1 MYLKSIDV
9 QGFKSFANKIHFE
22 FHNGIT
28 CIVGPNGSGKSNVAD
43 AVRWVLGEQ
52 SARQLR
58 GSNMQDV
65 IFAGTEN
72 RKPLG
77 YAMVSITLDNSDRSL
92 NIAYD
97 EVTVARRVYRS
108 GESEYLLNGSACR
121 LKDIHELFYDT
132 GIGKEGYSII
142 GQGQIERILSTKP
155 EDRRELFDEA
165 AGIVKFKRRKAAA
178 LKKLDS
184 EQQNLVRVKD
194 ILAELEKQVGP
205 LEKQS
210 RNARAYLQLKEEL
223 KGYDLNVF
231 LLEQKA
237 GEESLKALEEKTAIA
252 QDDLTAENEKAE
264 KLRSQYEETRVQ
276 LEQLQEEYSR
286 LQELLRNKAVEKG
299 DCEGRIKL
307 LEEQIHAIYREKDRL
322 EAAAK
327 ELEEKKTVRARLQ
340 QQNREKSEELR
351 KEIVTLQKRC
361 GDMEYQLEQI
371 DARIGRFGQLAEEG
385 RQQIFALLQDKSD
398 IAVKIQRIDTM
409 LEQHQ
414 IRKAAISRKLLESM
428 GEEERVQESIARYQK
443 TLGESQ
449 QVLDQ
454 AVTDNHVLGEQL
466 AASAEK
472 EKKLQQAHS
481 VSQRNY
487 HMLQSRLDTLQNL
500 AERYEGYG
508 SSIRRIMEV
517 RTQFPGIHGA
527 VADIIQVDKKYET
540 AIETALGGTIQ
551 NIITDTEHT
560 AKSLVQ
566 YLKQNKFG
574 RATFLPLDGI
584 GGGQPFSRSEVLQ
597 EPGIL
602 GVASDLVQTK
612 DCYRPVITQLLGR
625 NIVADTLDHAL
636 AVARKYRHTLRI
648 VTLEGELLQAGG
660 SITGGAYKNNS
671 NLLGRKR
678 ELEEL
683 EKQSLEE
690 KNRLEQTSHE
700 LQTLQQQKEEMG
712 QKRTL
717 CQQQIQKVT
726 LTCQEAK
733 MNLTQLEK
741 TLTEIQEG
749 RIDFSREKRQIDNQM
764 MELNLQREQLSEQID
779 DLEEQNDQSQT
790 EMDANARQE
799 QAERERREEVSR
811 QLSALQVEQAGVQQS
826 IAFLAQEEERLS
838 QEEATE
844 QQRLQ
849 QMFENQSGDEATIQ
863 ARQEEIAACRDS
875 ITRLTAESEAL
886 TGQILTGSERQQ
898 ALNGEQS
905 GFFAEREAAGER
917 IALLDRELLRLEN
930 QKEKV
935 ETCLTEQI
943 EYIWNEYELRP
954 SEAEQYRRNYSEE
967 ELGTVK
973 KTAAGLKSQIRSL
986 GNVNVNAIEQYKE
999 VSERFTFMK
1008 QQYEDLQ
1015 AAEESLKTII
1025 TQLDEGMRIQ
1035 FAEKFAQIQKEF
1047 NKVFRELFGG
1057 GTGTLELTEDTDI
1070 IEAGIRINSQPPG
1083 KKLQNMMQLS
1093 GGEKS
1098 LTAIALLFAIQN
1110 LKPSPFCLLD
1120 EIEAALDDANVVR
1133 FAEYLHKLTKNTQ
1146 FIVIS
1151 HRRGTMTAA
1160 DRLYGITMQEKG
1172 VSALVSVS
1180 LIEDK
1185 LDQGTLSS

>member
-52 SARQLR
+52 SAKQLR

-77 YAMVSITLDNSDRSL
+77 YAMVAITLDNSDRSL
-92 NIAYD
+92 NIEYD
-97 EVTVARRVYRS
+97 EVTVTRRVYRS
-108 GESEYLLNGSACR
+108 GESEYLLNGTACR
-121 LKDIHELFYDT
+121 LKDINELFYDT

-142 GQGQIERILSTKP
+142 GQGQIDRILSTKP

-178 LKKLDS
+178 LKKLDN
-184 EQQNLVRVKD
+184 EQQNLVRVRD
-194 ILAELEKQVGP
+194 ILSELEKQVGP

-210 RNARAYLQLKEEL
+210 QNARKYLQLKEEL

-231 LLEQKA
+231 LLEQKT
-237 GEESLKALEEKTAIA
+237 GEESLKALEQKTGIA
-252 QDDLTAENEKAE
+252 QSDLAAENEKAE
-264 KLRSQYEETRVQ
+264 QLRSQYEETRMQ
-276 LEQLQEEYSR
+276 LEQLQEAYGH
-286 LQELLRNKAVEKG
+286 LQEQLRNKAVEKG

-307 LEEQIHAIYREKDRL
+307 LEEQIHAIIREKERL
-322 EAAAK
+322 EETAK
-327 ELEEKKTVRARLQ
+327 ELEEKKT
-340 QQNREKSEELR
+340 LR
-351 KEIVTLQKRC
+351 GAQKRQNQEKAGELEQEAAQLQNC
-361 GDMEYQLEQI
+361 CQDIEHQLEQI
-371 DARIGRFGQLAEEG
+371 DSQIGRFNQLAEEG
-385 RQQIFALLQDKSD
+385 RQQMFALLQNKSD
-398 IAVKIQRIDTM
+398 LAIQVQRIDTM

-414 IRKAAISRKLLESM
+414 IRKSEISRKLLESM
-428 GEEERVQESIARYQK
+428 GDEERVQESMTRYQN
-443 TLGESQ
+443 TLAVSKKQ
-449 QVLDQ
+449 LDQ
-454 AVTDNHVLGEQL
+454 AVTENNTLGEKLQ
-466 AASAEK
+466 ASAVT
-472 EKKLQQAHS
+472 EKKLQQERTE
-481 VSQRNY
+481 SQRNY
-487 HMLQSRLDTLQNL
+487 HVLQSRLDTLQNL

-508 SSIRRIMEV
+508 NSIRKIMEA
-517 RTQFPGIHGA
+517 RDRFPGIHGV
-527 VADIIQVDKKYET
+527 VADIIQVEQKYET

-551 NIITDTEHT
+551 NIITDTEQT

-566 YLKQNKFG
+566 YLKQNKYG

-584 GGGQPFSRSEVLQ
+584 GGIQPFSRREVLQ

-602 GVASDLVQTK
+602 GLASELVQTEE
-612 DCYRPVITQLLGR
+612 CYRPVITQLLGR
-625 NIVADTLDHAL
+625 NIVADTLEHAL
-636 AVARKYRHTLRI
+636 AAARKYKHTLRI

-660 SITGGAYKNNS
+660 SITGGAYRNNS

-683 EKQSLEE
+683 EQKSSQE
-690 KNRLEQTSHE
+690 KIRLDQFTVK
-700 LQTLQQQKEEMG
+700 LQQLQAEKENME
-712 QKRTL
+712 QQRSI
-717 CQQQIQKVT
+717 CQQQIQKAT
-726 LTCQEAK
+726 LSCQEAK
-733 MNLTQLEK
+733 MNLDQLEK
-741 TLTEIQEG
+741 SLTGLQEG
-749 RIDFSREKRQIDNQM
+749 RIDFTREKRQIDNQV
-764 MELNLQREQLSEQID
+764 MELKLQKEQLSDRMD
-779 DLEEQNDQSQT
+779 DLEEQADSSQN
-790 EMDANARQE
+790 EMDENTRQE
-799 QAERERREEVSR
+799 QAQRSRREELSR
-811 QLSALQVEQAGVQQS
+811 QLSALQIEEAS
-826 IAFLAQEEERLS
+826 IHQNITFLAQEQERLD
-838 QEEATE
+838 QEEAAE
-844 QQRLQ
+844 QLRLV
-849 QMFENQSGDEATIQ
+849 QMQENQTDGEASVSQ
-863 ARQEEIAACRDS
+863 KQEEIRQYRQCIEDLAAES
-875 ITRLTAESEAL
+875 QMLTEQIQTGAHKQQTLTAK
-886 TGQILTGSERQQ
+886 
-898 ALNGEQS
+898 QS
-905 GFFAEREAAGER
+905 SFFAEREAAAER
-917 IALLDRELLRLEN
+917 ISLLDRELIRLEN

-935 ETCLTEQI
+935 ETHLTEQI

-954 SEAEQYRRNYSEE
+954 SEAEQYRKDYSEA
-967 ELGTVK
+967 ELNTVK

-986 GNVNVNAIEQYKE
+986 GSVNVNAIEQYKE

-1008 QQYEDLQ
+1008 QQYEDLS
-1015 AAEESLKTII
+1015 AAEESLKNIV

-1057 GTGTLELTEDTDI
+1057 GTGTLELTEDADI

-1172 VSALVSVS
+1172 VSALVSVN

-1185 LDQGTLSS
+1185 LDQEV

>member
-52 SARQLR
+52 SAKQLR

-77 YAMVSITLDNSDRSL
+77 YAMVAITLDNSDRSL
-92 NIAYD
+92 NIEYD
-97 EVTVARRVYRS
+97 EVTVTRRVYRS
-108 GESEYLLNGSACR
+108 GESEYLLNGTACR
-121 LKDIHELFYDT
+121 LKDINELFYDT

-142 GQGQIERILSTKP
+142 GQGQIDRILSTKP

-178 LKKLDS
+178 LKKLDN
-184 EQQNLVRVKD
+184 EQQNLVRVRD
-194 ILAELEKQVGP
+194 ILSELEKQVGP

-210 RNARAYLQLKEEL
+210 QNARKYLQLKEEL

-231 LLEQKA
+231 LLEKKT
-237 GEESLKALEEKTAIA
+237 GEESLKDLEQKLDIA
-252 QDDLTAENEKAE
+252 QNDLTTENDKAE
-264 KLRSQYEETRVQ
+264 QLRSQYEETRVQ
-276 LEQLQEEYSR
+276 LEQLQEAYSQ
-286 LQELLRNKAVEKG
+286 LQEQLRNKAVEKG
-299 DCEGRIKL
+299 DCEGHIKL
-307 LEEQIHAIYREKDRL
+307 LEEQIHTIIREKDRL
-322 EAAAK
+322 EEAAR
-327 ELEEKKTVRARLQ
+327 ELEEKKTLRAEQKRQNQEKAAELDKEVLQ
-340 QQNREKSEELR
+340 LQNRY
-351 KEIVTLQKRC
+351 Q
-361 GDMEYQLEQI
+361 DMEYQLEQM
-371 DARIGRFGQLAEEG
+371 DAQIGRFSQMAEEG
-385 RQQIFALLQDKSD
+385 KQQMFTLLQGKSD
-398 IAVKIQRIDTM
+398 LAVQVQRIDTM

-414 IRKAAISRKLLESM
+414 IRKAEIARKLLGSM
-428 GEEERVQESIARYQK
+428 GEEERVQESITRYQK
-443 TLGESQ
+443 TLTAAEAQ
-449 QVLDQ
+449 LDQ
-454 AVTDNHVLGEQL
+454 SVTENNELGKKMQ
-466 AASAEK
+466 AAATSEK
-472 EKKLQQAHS
+472 QLQQERTE
-481 VSQRNY
+481 SQRNY
-487 HMLQSRLDTLQNL
+487 HVLQSRLDTLQNL

-508 SSIRRIMEV
+508 NSIRRIMEA
-517 RTQFPGIHGA
+517 RDRFPGIHGV
-527 VADIIQVDKKYET
+527 VADIIQVEKKYET

-551 NIITDTEHT
+551 NIITDTEQT
-560 AKSLVQ
+560 AKALVQ
-566 YLKQNKFG
+566 YLKQNKYG

-584 GGGQPFSRSEVLQ
+584 GGGQPFSKREVLQ
-597 EPGIL
+597 EPGVL
-602 GVASDLVQTK
+602 GLASELVQTEV
-612 DCYRPVITQLLGR
+612 CYRPVITQLLGR
-625 NIVADTLDHAL
+625 NIVADTLEHAL
-636 AVARKYRHTLRI
+636 AVARKYKHTLRI

-683 EKQSLEE
+683 EQKSAQE
-690 KNRLEQTSHE
+690 KAHLEQLTAKL
-700 LQTLQQQKEEMG
+700 LQLQSEKEDME
-712 QKRTL
+712 QRRST
-717 CQQQIQKVT
+717 CQQQIQEAT
-726 LTCQEAK
+726 LSCQEAK
-733 MNLTQLEK
+733 MNLAQLEK
-741 TLTEIQEG
+741 SLTELQEG
-749 RIDFSREKRQIDNQM
+749 RIDFTREKRQIDNQV
-764 MELNLQREQLSEQID
+764 MELNLQKEQLSD
-779 DLEEQNDQSQT
+779 KMDALEEQADASQN
-790 EMDANARQE
+790 EMDENARQE
-799 QAERERREEVSR
+799 QSERTRREELSR
-811 QLSALQVEQAGVQQS
+811 QLSALQVEEASIRQN
-826 IAFLAQEEERLS
+826 IAFIAQEQVRLE
-838 QEEATE
+838 QEELTE
-844 QQRLQ
+844 QQRLE
-849 QMFENQSGDEATIQ
+849 QMQENQTHGEASITQ
-863 ARQEEIAACRDS
+863 KQEEISQYTKRMEH
-875 ITRLTAESEAL
+875 LTAESQTL
-886 TGQILTGSERQQ
+886 TERILADSEKQQ
-898 ALNGEQS
+898 TLTAKQS
-905 GFFAEREAAGER
+905 NFFAEREAAAER
-917 IALLDRELLRLEN
+917 ISLLDRELIRLEN
-930 QKEKV
+930 QKEKI
-935 ETCLTEQI
+935 ETRLTEQI

-954 SEAEQYRRNYSEE
+954 SEAEQYRKDYTEA
-967 ELGTVK
+967 ELGNVK
-973 KTAAGLKSQIRSL
+973 KTAAGLKGQIRSL

-1008 QQYEDLQ
+1008 QQYEDLS

-1025 TQLDEGMRIQ
+1025 TQLDEGMRMQ

-1133 FAEYLHKLTKNTQ
+1133 FAEYLHKLTRNTQ

-1172 VSALVSVS
+1172 VSALVSVN

-1185 LDQGTLSS
+1185 LDKEA

>member
-52 SARQLR
+52 SAKQLR

-77 YAMVSITLDNSDRSL
+77 YAMVAITLDNSDRSL
-92 NIAYD
+92 NIEYD
-97 EVTVARRVYRS
+97 EVTVTRRVYRS
-108 GESEYLLNGSACR
+108 GESEYLLNGTACR

-142 GQGQIERILSTKP
+142 GQGQIDRILSTKP

-178 LKKLDS
+178 LKKLDN
-184 EQQNLVRVKD
+184 EQQNLVRVRD
-194 ILAELEKQVGP
+194 ILSELEKQVGP

-210 RNARAYLQLKEEL
+210 QNARKYLQLKEEL

-237 GEESLKALEEKTAIA
+237 GEESLKTLEQKVEIA
-252 QDDLTAENEKAE
+252 QGDLAAENEKAE
-264 KLRSQYEETRVQ
+264 QLRSQYEDTRVQ

-286 LQELLRNKAVEKG
+286 LQEQLRNKAVEKG

-307 LEEQIHAIYREKDRL
+307 LEEQIHAIFREKDRL
-322 EAAAK
+322 ESAAR
-327 ELEEKKTVRARLQ
+327 ELEEKKAVRAEQQ
-340 QQNREKSEELR
+340 QQNRTKSEELE
-351 KEIVTLQKRC
+351 KEVAVLRNRYQ
-361 GDMEYQLEQI
+361 DMEYQLEQI
-371 DARIGRFGQLAEEG
+371 DSQIGRFSQLAEEG
-385 RQQIFALLQDKSD
+385 KQQMFALLQDKSD
-398 IAVKIQRIDTM
+398 IAVKVQRIDTM

-414 IRKAAISRKLLESM
+414 IRKAEISRKLLESM
-428 GEEERVQESIARYQK
+428 GEEERVQENMTRYQNTFAASEK
-443 TLGESQ
+443 
-449 QVLDQ
+449 VLDQ
-454 AVTDNHVLGEQL
+454 AVTENNALGQQL
-466 AASAEK
+466 SASAEE
-472 EKKLQQAHS
+472 EKKQQKAYS
-481 VSQRNY
+481 ESQRNY
-487 HMLQSRLDTLQNL
+487 HVLQSKLDTLQNL

-508 SSIRRIMEV
+508 NSIRRIMEA
-517 RTQFPGIHGA
+517 RDRFPGIHGV
-527 VADIIQVDKKYET
+527 VADIIQVEKQYET

-551 NIITDTEHT
+551 NIITDTEQT

-574 RATFLPLDGI
+574 RATFLPLDGV
-584 GGGQPFSRSEVLQ
+584 GGIQPFSRREVLL
-597 EPGIL
+597 EPGVL
-602 GVASDLVQTK
+602 GLASDLVQTEE
-612 DCYRPVITQLLGR
+612 CYRPVITQLLGR
-625 NIVADTLDHAL
+625 NIVTDTLDHAL
-636 AVARKYRHTLRI
+636 AVARKYKHTLRI

-683 EKQSLEE
+683 EKRSKQE
-690 KNRLEQTSHE
+690 KERLEQLSGK
-700 LQTLQQQKEEMG
+700 LQQLQQQREDMTQRRARC
-712 QKRTL
+712 QK
-717 CQQQIQKVT
+717 QIQEAT
-726 LTCQEAK
+726 LSCQEAK

-741 TLTEIQEG
+741 SLTEIQVG
-749 RIDFSREKRQIDNQM
+749 RIDFTREKRQIDNQV
-764 MELNLQREQLSEQID
+764 MELNLQKEQLSDRID
-779 DLEEQNDQSQT
+779 AIEEQSDLSQS
-790 EMDANARQE
+790 EMDSNARQE
-799 QAERERREEVSR
+799 QAERERREEITR
-811 QLSALQVEQAGVQQS
+811 QLSALQVEQAGVQQN
-826 IAFLAQEEERLS
+826 IVFLSQEQERLS
-838 QEEATE
+838 QEEAAE
-844 QQRLQ
+844 QQRLL
-849 QMFENQSGDEATIQ
+849 QMQKTQSDDESTVH
-863 ARQEEIAACRDS
+863 RKQEEIAVCQDS
-875 ITRLTAESEAL
+875 IARLTAESETL
-886 TGQILTGSERQQ
+886 TSQILAGSERQQ
-898 ALNGEQS
+898 ALTSQQS
-905 GFFAEREAAGER
+905 NFFAEREAAGER
-917 IALLDRELLRLEN
+917 ITLLDRELLRLEN

-935 ETCLTEQI
+935 ETHLTEQI

-954 SEAEQYRRNYSEE
+954 SEAEQYRKDYSEA

-1008 QQYEDLQ
+1008 QQYEDLC
-1015 AAEESLKTII
+1015 AAEESLKNII

-1172 VSALVSVS
+1172 VSALVSVN

-1185 LDQGTLSS
+1185 LDQGA